1 MSAYLSEGNELLS
14 WKDICILMFVT
25 ALFTTAKIQKQ
36 PKNPLTDE
44 WIKRMWYIHT
54 HTHTHTHTEILHRH
68 KKGNSAFCDNMDG
81 PETIILSKISQ
92 TEKDKY
98 WMISFLCGI

>member
-1 MSAYLSEGNELLS
+1 MENSMGCPQKIKNRTIIQLSDFMSAYLSEGNELLS

-54 HTHTHTHTEILHRH
+54 HTHTLKYYTDIRKEILL
-68 KKGNSAFCDNMDG
+68 FVTIWMDLR
-81 PETIILSKISQ
+81 PLS
-92 TEKDKY
+92 
-98 WMISFLCGI
+98 